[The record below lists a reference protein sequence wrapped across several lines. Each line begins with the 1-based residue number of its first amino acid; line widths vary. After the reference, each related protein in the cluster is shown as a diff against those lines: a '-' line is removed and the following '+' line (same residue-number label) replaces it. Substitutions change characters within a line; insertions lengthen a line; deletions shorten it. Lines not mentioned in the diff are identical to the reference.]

1 MDSKLSNGYSRYN
14 DFLGRGVLALYV
26 SYFLMIL
33 TVAVANDLGV
43 LEYILWTDQKN
54 SGIIYIVYA
63 SLALLY
69 LIIRSMNGFSFITK
83 KFQTNG
89 KSKQLIAGHR

>member
-26 SYFLMIL
+26 SYFLTIL
-33 TVAVANDLGV
+33 TVAVANDFGV
-43 LEYILWTDQKN
+43 LEYILWTESKN
-54 SGIIYIVYA
+54 SGIIYIGYA
-63 SLALLY
+63 SLALLF
-69 LIIRSMNGFSFITK
+69 LIIRSMNGFSFIAK

-89 KSKQLIAGHR
+89 KGKQPIARHS